1 MVFLLAT
8 LVRYWQPSFLTKKI
22 ITMKKQYGFFYLL
35 VALAIVFTSC
45 RKDDR
50 QAELN
55 TDTSAIYFNKFENT
69 KFFTIVN
76 TGNSSLDY
84 RVSSPN
90 DFINVFP
97 TSGLLGFNETATI
110 EVNVD
115 RGLLDFGLTLGDIWI
130 NSNGGTRNIA
140 VEVFKP
146 IPDPPVLWWDIDYL
160 KIEAFENNDYITIAN
175 FGEQALEFNLST
187 AAPWISFSQSSGTL
201 LSNQE
206 LRIWV
211 NADRGGLSPG
221 LYSSLV
227 NINSNGG
234 SAQIP
239 VEMEVD
245 VYSVTFFNP
254 TYTPIE
260 IEVPGVIP
268 QEIEVLGR
276 INFIFPSNPGS
287 ISYFASTEGETVNGQ
302 VLGLTLIWEET
313 INLSNELYPIY
324 DLNISNFFFFMSVKN
339 YGTSSLDLWSINY
352 DTEFRIDEDVLIPND
367 GFEYNFGYYDALD
380 NTTIYARI
388 VGTQFDAVWENG
400 IEFNFPW
407 TINQAILL
415 ESDQKKAG
423 NIKSVRNF
431 QKTAETQSAIK
442 VTPRTQ
448 SKIRIRDSRSLINK
462 R

>member
-1 MVFLLAT
+1 LAAI
-8 LVRYWQPSFLTKKI
+8 LFNQKNNHHEKAIWI
-22 ITMKKQYGFFYLL
+22 FYLL

-245 VYSVTFFNP
+245 VYSVTFF
-254 TYTPIE
+254 
-260 IEVPGVIP
+260 
-268 QEIEVLGR
+268 
-276 INFIFPSNPGS
+276 
-287 ISYFASTEGETVNGQ
+287 
-302 VLGLTLIWEET
+302 
-313 INLSNELYPIY
+313 
-324 DLNISNFFFFMSVKN
+324 
-339 YGTSSLDLWSINY
+339 
-352 DTEFRIDEDVLIPND
+352 
-367 GFEYNFGYYDALD
+367 
-380 NTTIYARI
+380 
-388 VGTQFDAVWENG
+388 
-400 IEFNFPW
+400 
-407 TINQAILL
+407 
-415 ESDQKKAG
+415 
-423 NIKSVRNF
+423 
-431 QKTAETQSAIK
+431 
-442 VTPRTQ
+442 
-448 SKIRIRDSRSLINK
+448 
-462 R
+462 